1 MGCIL
6 VIVLSSGCS
15 ARYRLIRVER
25 VGPVETEIWKD
36 TNNNT
41 CERRVYLDSYYYHG
55 VVKCESQP
63 K

>member
-6 VIVLSSGCS
+6 IVLLSGCS
-15 ARYRLIRVER
+15 ARYKLIRVER
-25 VGPVETEIWKD
+25 VGPVEAEIWKD

-41 CERRVYLDSYYYHG
+41 CERRVYLDSYYYRG
-55 VVKCESQP
+55 VIKCDSQS